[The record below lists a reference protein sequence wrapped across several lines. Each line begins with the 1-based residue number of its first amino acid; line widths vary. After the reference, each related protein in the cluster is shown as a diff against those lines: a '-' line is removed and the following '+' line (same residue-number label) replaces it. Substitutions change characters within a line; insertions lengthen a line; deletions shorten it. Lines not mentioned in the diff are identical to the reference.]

1 MNFDESQKKMNSKET
16 KQPQDL
22 GQKVTEEWDKFTKT
36 THDVKKE
43 IEDTINSVV
52 EEIKDAGAVQRA
64 RDKRGRFVKESKK
77 HPRVVLCCFVLGGSA
92 IILALAYGIM
102 KMIC

>member
-1 MNFDESQKKMNSKET
+1 MSDKSQKKMSSKET

-22 GQKVTEEWDKFTKT
+22 GQKAIEET

-43 IEDTINSVV
+43 IEDTINSVG

-64 RDKRGRFVKESKK
+64 RDKRGRFIKESKK
-77 HPRVVLCCFVLGGSA
+77 HPRVVLFGLILGGLA
-92 IILALAYGIM
+92 IILALAFGIM
-102 KMIC
+102 KRIC